1 MQEQQTKEIDVL
13 IVVLNLDFVIII
25 DVEKRTIL

>member
-1 MQEQQTKEIDVL
+1 MQKQQTKEIDVL